1 LVAKAILP
9 ALALLLPS
17 MACAPDLPVP
27 LDTVDVRLIAQDRSW
42 QASYV
47 LATKGGR
54 DVEVP
59 TGREVHV
66 PVGAKVRLAL
76 NSPDFIS
83 AFTVD
88 DLDVRQFAA
97 PELPTQASLF
107 ADRLGRHELRGDEMC
122 GRPHDARA
130 RGWLVIDRPADYQ
143 QWVRTHARK
152 AR

>member
-1 LVAKAILP
+1 MERGYLVV
-9 ALALLLPS
+9 ALLLPV
-17 MACAPDLPVP
+17 MACGPELVVP
-27 LDTVDVRLIAQDRSW
+27 LDNVNVRLIAQDRSW
-42 QASYV
+42 RASYV
-47 LATKGGR
+47 LATEAGR

-66 PVGAKVRLAL
+66 PLGARVRLVL

-88 DLDVRQFAA
+88 DLDVRHFAA
-97 PELPTQASLF
+97 PELPTQVTVF
-107 ADRLGRHELRGDEMC
+107 ADRVGRHELRGDEMC

-143 QWVRTHARK
+143 QWVRRQARE

>member
-1 LVAKAILP
+1 MRYLAAV
-9 ALALLLPS
+9 ALLLPS
-17 MACAPDLPVP
+17 MACGPDLPVP
-27 LDTVDVRLIAQDRSW
+27 LNAVTVRLTAQDRSW
-42 QASYV
+42 HASYV
-47 LATKGGR
+47 LATEAGR

-66 PVGAKVRLAL
+66 PLGAAVRLAL

-88 DLDVRQFAA
+88 DLDVRHFAA
-97 PELPTQASLF
+97 PELPTQVTFL
-107 ADRLGRHELRGDEMC
+107 ADRVGRYELRGDEMC
-122 GRPHDARA
+122 GRPHDART

-143 QWVRTHARK
+143 QWVRTHARE